1 MLLLHAFNF
10 SDFNVFFCRISPT
23 VLASHG
29 RVADGLQICLDE
41 RRWPLMGC
49 LEGIDMQ
56 TKPALDQDK
65 IMLILGEL
73 NVLLFFFAQTCH
85 SARF

>member
-1 MLLLHAFNF
+1 M
-10 SDFNVFFCRISPT
+10 
-23 VLASHG
+23 
-29 RVADGLQICLDE
+29 ADGLQICLDE

-73 NVLLFFFAQTCH
+73 NVLLFSLHKHYATVQDFNDW
-85 SARF
+85 